1 MKIERRGDAAGE
13 QDVPRREEKRNSS
26 SRRREISVLIYITV
40 LFLAALALILLSYKI
55 QQRTSNTISDINE
68 QHGAFTT
75 QALKN
80 IEELQKQNQELT
92 AQLDSAT
99 DSLDDAERTIEELR
113 TTLTG
118 ASAEAEALASQIEEL
133 RAERDELEKRVE
145 ATDTLLRLLSAESDA
160 ERAELL
166 REMEKLSEY
175 LDAEAAKIYNSC
187 LENTDQAGE

>member
-13 QDVPRREEKRNSS
+13 QEAPQREEMRSGS
-26 SRRREISVLIYITV
+26 SRRREISVIIYITV
-40 LFLAALALILLSYKI
+40 LFVAALALILLSYKI

-113 TTLTG
+113 TSLSG
-118 ASAEAEALASQIEEL
+118 ASAEVEALSAQIEEL
-133 RAERDELEKRVE
+133 RAERDALEKRVE
-145 ATDTLLRLLSAESDA
+145 ATDTLLRLLSAEDDA

-166 REMEKLSEY
+166 RQMEELSQY
-175 LDAEAAKIYNSC
+175 LDADAAKIYNAC